1 MQLKTPLLLVGG
13 LLAVGLAVAS
23 QSLGSDFGSEAAAP
37 GGAPFQEP
45 PPKPAD
51 PATTLKVQELERK
64 VAALEAWVAAQQ
76 AQAKATAAALG
87 EAEAAGFT
95 AGINPRSREVLLG
108 AWRAAAEKA
117 QAPLGKGASAD
128 AADGADSER
137 PGRGKR

>member
-23 QSLGSDFGSEAAAP
+23 QSFGSDAAAP
-37 GGAPFQEP
+37 ASAPFQEP

-51 PATTLKVQELERK
+51 PATTPKVQELERK

-76 AQAKATAAALG
+76 AQAKATATALG

-117 QAPLGKGASAD
+117 QAPLGKGDDAEGAD
-128 AADGADSER
+128 AER
-137 PGRGKR
+137 ASRGKR

>member
-1 MQLKTPLLLVGG
+1 MQLKTPFVLVAG

-23 QSLGSDFGSEAAAP
+23 QPFGSPAPGAAAP
-37 GGAPFQEP
+37 LAQEP

-117 QAPLGKGASAD
+117 QAPLGKGSDAD
-128 AADGADSER
+128 AEAGSPER
-137 PGRGKR
+137 RGRGKQ